1 MPRCAPRPRDPA
13 GPVLLAIRP
22 ERVRLGAVGWAES
35 RCTAWSCE
43 RAYAG
48 ETLTHTVRLA
58 DGSVMRATRSLRDG
72 TGAPEAAIGDTVTLS
87 WQPDACILLP
97 P

>member
-1 MPRCAPRPRDPA
+1 VHAATRAPA
-13 GPVLLAIRP
+13 GPLLLAIRP
-22 ERVRLGAVGWAES
+22 ERVRLGAADGENALQGVVVD
-35 RCTAWSCE
+35 

-48 ETLTHTVRLA
+48 ESLTHSVRLA

-72 TGAPEAAIGDTVTLS
+72 LGESEAAIGNRVTLS

-97 P
+97 K